1 MKSLSVTARP
11 VTIAANEIVELAQFI
26 ASQSGREPAAVESHL
41 RWFLLENP
49 ARDPALSLGCG
60 LRSPQGELVGC
71 MLHVPQIFR
80 FQQQT
85 FPVILASSLYV
96 EARYRG
102 NGGVVLFRKFMEL
115 GSKWPIFTNSAN
127 PVAAVFWRSRRAV
140 PIPYTDHE
148 LLGVLRWQGMIEEG
162 LVRRGVPNLAAR
174 AASGPAGLFVRPFRR
189 FKLDGGSPD
198 DLVPLASAEDVL
210 RLPMQGSQSEMTANR
225 DLEYIRW
232 RYFSRQDATVA
243 AFAFRNKRSGTEV
256 LVTVNRRPR
265 GYRGQIN
272 TLNLLDIFPA
282 VAPEVCV
289 SIVAGLAERYRG
301 AVDAIV
307 LRGLDEAR
315 QDLFGR
321 LGFMRRQ
328 FDAPNGWF
336 VDRSGTLPTRNWY
349 MVPADGDWLI

>member
-1 MKSLSVTARP
+1 MKSLSDAAMP

-26 ASQSGREPAAVESHL
+26 ASQSGSAPAAVESHL

-96 EARYRG
+96 DPRFRG

-140 PIPYTDHE
+140 PIPYSDHE

-162 LVRRGVPNLAAR
+162 LVRRGVPHLAAR
-174 AASGPAGLFVRPFRR
+174 IASGPAALVVHPFKRL
-189 FKLDGGSPD
+189 KLAGGCAE
-198 DLVPLASAEDVL
+198 DLTPLASAEDVM
-210 RLPMQGSQSEMTANR
+210 RLPIHEPQPEMTANR
-225 DLEYIRW
+225 DLPYIRW
-232 RYFSRQDATVA
+232 RYFSRQDDTVA
-243 AFAFRNKRSGTEV
+243 VFAFRNKLSGSEV

-265 GYRGQIN
+265 GYRGQID

-282 VAPEVCV
+282 VASEVCV
-289 SIVAGLAERYRG
+289 SIVAALVERYCG

-315 QDLFGR
+315 QDWFRR

-328 FDAPNGWF
+328 FDAPNGWL

-349 MVPADGDWLI
+349 LVPADGDWLI